1 MERFGHMDYA
11 AGEYVVTAPQTTKS
25 QENFLFNERYFACVN
40 QCGNGYS
47 KYGDAEGRYTAIISG
62 QNEPYYEPG
71 FQVNTRLL
79 YVQDRDTG
87 EFWNVGFYPACRE
100 PQEYE
105 CRHGIGYTLVKNV
118 TDNVEVTWRLFVPLG
133 EDPVE
138 IWTVAVKNVGR
149 RPRRLS
155 LFGVAELSLRC
166 DAPLYGHES
175 YLHSLRLERT
185 NGVAA
190 RKVAMNLPNPYF
202 SAVMLSSRKPASF
215 DANWNSFVGQF
226 RTLANPVSLER
237 GRCSGGVSSRDRIA
251 GVLHFRHK
259 LAPGRSVHTDFAAG
273 AADVSRVEAEA
284 TRYERKYLANGGRA
298 ADRAFQHMRSA
309 TEERLARVG
318 VTTPERKLSALANRW
333 MPQLIQY
340 GATHCRW
347 GIMGYRDIVQQT
359 QGAVMFN
366 PQEKIRRRFEQV
378 LSYQFRSGY
387 APRGI
392 PAIHEDSGMKY
403 ADSAMWLIVAATE
416 YLKETGDLGFLRQ
429 RVRYLSGT
437 PATVWDHLDR
447 AARALGSQRGAH
459 GLSLI
464 REGDWNDSLT
474 HVGRAGRGESV
485 WLSQAF
491 CFTCLLMEELA
502 LKFGRRGAARRY
514 RHWYERMKESLNA
527 HCWDGAWY
535 LRAFDDEGG
544 VIGGRRNR
552 QGQIFLNTQSWALL
566 SQTVPEDRLDVMLSS
581 VKQHLETP
589 WGHQLLHPTY
599 TRKQDNVGRL
609 SLLEPGCSENAS
621 VYTHGEAFL
630 VMGLLQAGRADEA
643 YDALRRIMPYN
654 PDNPSDAV
662 IPYQLSNGYGGRDHR
677 CEPGR
682 AQYGWITGSGTWM
695 HMAIVEFM
703 LGARRTYDGL
713 VLRPCLPSHWNAA
726 SVHREYRG
734 CAYDIG
740 YRREGGGGNKIV
752 SLQVSGR
759 ERAPGAPLPMAPG
772 RKLDVQVILE

>member
-1 MERFGHMDYA
+1 MQRFGHMDHE
-11 AGEYVVTAPQTTKS
+11 AGEYVITTPETPKS

-47 KYGDAEGRYTAIISG
+47 KYGDAEGHYTAVISG

-71 FQVNTRLL
+71 FQANTRLL

-100 PQEYE
+100 PQQYE
-105 CRHGIGYTLVKNV
+105 CRHGIGYTVVRNV
-118 TDNVEVTWRLFVPLG
+118 TDKVEVTWRLFVPLG

-138 IWTVAVKNVGR
+138 IWTVAVKNRGR
-149 RPRRLS
+149 KTRRLA
-155 LFGVAELSLRC
+155 LFAAAELSLRC
-166 DAPLYGHES
+166 DVSLYGHES

-202 SAVMLSSRKPASF
+202 AAVFLSSRRPASF
-215 DANWNSFVGQF
+215 DANWNTFVGQF

-237 GRCSGGVSSRDRIA
+237 GRCSGGIASRDRIA

-259 LAPGRSVHTDFAAG
+259 LEPGRSVRTDFAAG
-273 AADVSRVEAEA
+273 AADAFRVEAEGA
-284 TRYERKYLANGGRA
+284 RYGRKYLASGKG
-298 ADRAFQHMRSA
+298 ADGAFEEMRRE
-309 TEERLARVG
+309 TEARLARVA
-318 VTTPERKLSALANRW
+318 VTTPERKLDALASRW
-333 MPQLIQY
+333 IPQLIQY

-359 QGAVMFN
+359 QGAAMFN
-366 PQEKIRRRFEQV
+366 PQEKTRGRFEQV
-378 LSYQFRSGY
+378 LRYQFRSGN

-403 ADSAMWLIVAATE
+403 ADSAMWLIVAVTE

-429 RVRYLSGT
+429 RVPYLSGS
-437 PATVWDHLDR
+437 PATVWDHLER

-502 LKFGRRGAARRY
+502 LKLGRRGAARRY
-514 RHWYERMKESLNA
+514 RHWYEQMRESLNRD
-527 HCWDGAWY
+527 CWDGAWY
-535 LRAFDDEGG
+535 VRAFDDEAQ
-544 VIGGRRNR
+544 VIGSRTNKQGR
-552 QGQIFLNTQSWALL
+552 IFLNTQSWALL
-566 SQTVPEDRLDVMLSS
+566 SRTVPEDRLEVMLRS

-589 WGHQLLHPTY
+589 WGHQLLHPMY

-609 SLLEPGCSENAS
+609 SLLEPGCSENGS
-621 VYTHGEAFL
+621 VYTHGESFL

-662 IPYQLSNGYGGRDHR
+662 LPYQLSNGYGGRGHR
-677 CEPGR
+677 YEPGR
-682 AQYGWITGSGTWM
+682 AQYGWVTGSGTWM

-703 LGARRTYDGL
+703 LGARRTYEGL
-713 VLRPCLPSHWNAA
+713 VLRPCLPSHWDEA
-726 SVHREYRG
+726 SLHREYRG
-734 CAYDIG
+734 CVYDIG
-740 YRREGGGGNKIV
+740 YRREGGGGNGIA
-752 SLQVSGR
+752 SLQVEGS
-759 ERAPGAPLPMAPG
+759 EHAPGTPLPVVPG
-772 RKLDVQVILE
+772 EKVVVEVALE